1 MAVKFVEATSEDE
14 GQRVDNF
21 LMRHF
26 RNVPKTLI
34 YRVIRK
40 GEVRVNKGRVK
51 QNTRLKEGDVVRLP
65 PIKVPEKTQ
74 FSIPQGQ
81 MQRIE
86 DNILYEDNDL
96 MVINKP
102 SGIAV
107 HGGSGINFGLIE
119 ILREMRPLAKRI
131 ELVHRL
137 DRDTSGCIL
146 IAKKAMV
153 LKALHA
159 QIREDKMVKEYI
171 TLLTGRWDK
180 SKHKIDLPLAKNT
193 LQSGERMVKVDPDG
207 KQSISFFN
215 LVEYYNQ
222 SQSASL
228 VTVRLKTGRTH
239 QIRVHALSQGCPIIG
254 DDKYGIRE
262 VNRDSKKLG
271 MKRLALHA
279 QFLSFTHPNIEDK
292 KQSWLKIEAP
302 LHEDFKKT
310 IKRLKEEM
318 NEKI

>member
-1 MAVKFVEATSEDE
+1 MPARYVEATSEDE

-21 LMRHF
+21 LMRQF

-51 QNTRLKEGDVVRLP
+51 QSTRLKEGDIVRLP
-65 PIKVPEKTQ
+65 PIRVPEKAET
-74 FSIPQGQ
+74 IVPHGQ

-107 HGGSGINFGLIE
+107 HGGSGIAFGLIE
-119 ILREMRPLAKRI
+119 ILREMRPLAKRM

-153 LKALHA
+153 LRELHA

-171 TLLTGRWDK
+171 TLLAGSWDK
-180 SKHKIDLPLAKNT
+180 EKRKIDLPLAKNT
-193 LQSGERMVKVDPDG
+193 LQSGERMVKVDPNG

-215 LVEYYNQ
+215 LV
-222 SQSASL
+222 SHHPSADL

-239 QIRVHALSQGCPIIG
+239 QIRVHALSQNCPVVG
-254 DDKYGIRE
+254 DDKYGDRV
-262 VNRDSKKLG
+262 VNKALKKMG

-279 QFLSFTHPNIEDK
+279 QFLSFRHPNIEHEQD
-292 KQSWLKIEAP
+292 SWMKIEAP
-302 LHEDFKKT
+302 LHDDFKKT
-310 IKRLKEEM
+310 INNLKKELEH
-318 NEKI
+318 E

>member
-1 MAVKFVEATSEDE
+1 MAVRFVEATSEDE

-21 LMRHF
+21 LMRQF
-26 RNVPKTLI
+26 RNVPRTLI

-51 QNTRLKEGDVVRLP
+51 QSTRLKEGDIVRLP
-65 PIKVPEKTQ
+65 PIRVPEKAET
-74 FSIPQGQ
+74 IVPHGQ
-81 MQRIE
+81 MKRIE

-96 MVINKP
+96 MVVNKP

-119 ILREMRPLAKRI
+119 ILREMRPLAKRM

-146 IAKKAMV
+146 IAKKAKV
-153 LKALHA
+153 LKELHA
-159 QIREDKMVKEYI
+159 QIREDKMIKEYI
-171 TLLTGRWDK
+171 TLLAGSWDK
-180 SKHKIDLPLAKNT
+180 NKQKIDLPLAKNT
-193 LQSGERMVKVDPDG
+193 LQSGERMVKVDPNG

-215 LVEYYNQ
+215 LVHHYP
-222 SQSASL
+222 SADL

-239 QIRVHALSQGCPIIG
+239 QIRVHALSQGCPVIG
-254 DDKYGIRE
+254 DDKYGDRT
-262 VNRDSKKLG
+262 VNKALKKMG

-279 QFLSFTHPNIEDK
+279 QFLSFRHPNIEHEQD
-292 KQSWLKIEAP
+292 SWMKMEAP
-302 LHEDFKKT
+302 LHDDFKKT
-310 IKRLKEEM
+310 INYLKKELEQDI
-318 NEKI
+318 ER